1 MKRKFTNAIVTGGG
15 GFIGSHLAKYLVSKG
30 IKVTVIDN
38 FSTGNVLNLKSIR
51 SKITLVDSDIS
62 SSSIGEYFENSDV
75 VFNCAAMV
83 GVKLA
88 TSKPLEVL
96 DQNIS
101 NVRNV
106 LNLCR
111 KNHTLHIFISSS
123 EVYGNSLEMPVSENL
138 PLVPVS
144 PYGVSKIV
152 GETYCSSFQS
162 KFGINSI
169 IVRLFNVYGPGQ
181 DTNGLSWVL
190 PSFIIRL
197 LENKKIIIHGSGNHT
212 RDFTFINDAINGIF
226 LASTKGKFGDT
237 YNIGTG
243 IETSIV
249 DLGNLV
255 SKKMNYSKNKLQFT
269 KNRTFQIYRRCA
281 NISKAKNDL
290 GYIPSTSLSSGITKT
305 ISYFR
310 NANRKQNKLKNH

>member
-1 MKRKFTNAIVTGGG
+1 MKRKFTNAIVTGGA
-15 GFIGSHLAKYLVSKG
+15 GFIGSHLSKYLVSKG
-30 IKVTVIDN
+30 INVIVIDN

-62 SSSIGEYFENSDV
+62 SSSIDEYFQDTDV

-212 RDFTFINDAINGIF
+212 RDFTFINDAVNGIF
-226 LASTKGKFGDT
+226 LASTKGTFGHA